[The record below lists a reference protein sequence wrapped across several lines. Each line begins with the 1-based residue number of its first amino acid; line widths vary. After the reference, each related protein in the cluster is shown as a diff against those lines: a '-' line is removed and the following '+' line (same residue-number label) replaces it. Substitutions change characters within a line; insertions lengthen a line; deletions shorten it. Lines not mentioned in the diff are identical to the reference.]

1 MAVMK
6 PKAPKKIKI
15 PVALTQELYDD
26 LKAYAESQN
35 RSMSGQLV
43 WILREKLGKTENES
57 ND

>member
-1 MAVMK
+1 MK